1 MSTGA
6 TFYFSSCCDGR
17 ARLGACITISQAP
30 QHGFESWFGLKYAEQ
45 LMKCRAPLVK
55 VKPVKIDK
63 ALEAA
68 EKKAKDCA
76 AAFANMNPNPVG
88 AKQTVAYNLRKGQ
101 KEHSR
106 ETLEWMRRLMPGA
119 DGE

>member
-1 MSTGA
+1 MHN
-6 TFYFSSCCDGR
+6 F
-17 ARLGACITISQAP
+17 SQAP

-45 LMKCRAPLVK
+45 LMNCRAPLVK